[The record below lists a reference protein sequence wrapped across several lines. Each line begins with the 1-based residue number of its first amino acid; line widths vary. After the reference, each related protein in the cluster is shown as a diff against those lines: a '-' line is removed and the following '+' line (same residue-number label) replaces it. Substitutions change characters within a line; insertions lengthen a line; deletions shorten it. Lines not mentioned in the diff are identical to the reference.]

1 MQKRRN
7 LVCFLGFGLLLVFAA
22 ACSKA
27 PSGILSERKMKDVLV
42 DMQLAEAVIGTNY
55 KEYADAGKKEALF
68 RSVFKKHG
76 ITQAEYDSS
85 LVWYGRNLD
94 VYMKVYDVVLA
105 ELNQRK
111 KELGDIQPDA
121 SPSSNQDSVNVWN
134 RFSYLTFLSDA
145 PYNGVYFDFV
155 PAGGYPAG
163 SAFVLSFDVWGLHR
177 GMTVAPEVRL
187 SLEQPDTTVTEMRY
201 ITHDGLSELAVRG
214 KATEKVKRVY
224 GYIRLQKSD
233 DVFYKVYIDRIR
245 LIKYN
250 YGTGFSL
257 HEHTAEPLIFPNDTL
272 WAERLRLKRD
282 SVAAKHGAASATVSA
297 SPVPASGG
305 VPEAVGT
312 GSVAGMPGVPASSGS
327 SDASG
332 VKK

>member
-1 MQKRRN
+1 MQKRLNPVR
-7 LVCFLGFGLLLVFAA
+7 FLGFGLLLVFAA

-27 PSGILSERKMKDVLV
+27 PSGVLSERKMKDVLV

-68 RSVFKKHG
+68 RSVFEKHG

-111 KELGDIQPDA
+111 KDLGDIQPDA
-121 SPSSNQDSVNVWN
+121 SPSSNRDSVNVWN
-134 RFSYLTFLSDA
+134 RFSYLTFLPQA

-163 SAFVLSFDVWGLHR
+163 SAFVLSLDVWGLHR

-201 ITHDGLSELAVRG
+201 ITHDGLNELAVRG
-214 KATEKVKRVY
+214 KATEKVNRVY
-224 GYIRLQKSD
+224 GYIRLPKSD
-233 DVFYKVYIDRIR
+233 DAFYKVYIDSIR
-245 LIKYN
+245 LVKYN
-250 YGTGFSL
+250 YGTEFSL
-257 HEHTAEPLIFPNDTL
+257 HGDTAAPLIFPKDTL

-282 SVAAKHGAASATVSA
+282 SAAALAAKKAAVSGIA
-297 SPVPASGG
+297 PVAGSGNVPAGADTGNASG
-305 VPEAVGT
+305 VPG
-312 GSVAGMPGVPASSGS
+312 SSGS
-327 SDASG
+327 SAASGISG
-332 VKK
+332 VKN

>member
-1 MQKRRN
+1 MRNKRNIGR
-7 LVCFLGFGLLLVFAA
+7 FLSIFLLTAFVA

-27 PSGILSERKMKDVLV
+27 PSGVLSERKMKDVLV

-55 KEYADAGKKEALF
+55 KEYAEAEKKEALF

-111 KELGDIQPDA
+111 KDLGDIQPDA
-121 SPSSNQDSVNVWN
+121 SPSSNRDSVNVWN
-134 RFSYLTFLSDA
+134 RFSYLTFLPDA

-163 SAFVLSFDVWGLHR
+163 SAFVLSFDVWGVHR

-201 ITHDGLSELAVRG
+201 ITHDGLNELAVRG
-214 KATEKVKRVY
+214 KATEKVNRVY

-245 LIKYN
+245 LVKYN
-250 YGTGFSL
+250 YGTEFSL
-257 HEHTAEPLIFPNDTL
+257 HEDTAGPLIFPKDTL
-272 WAERLRLKRD
+272 WAERLRMKRD
-282 SVAAKHGAASATVSA
+282 SVGAKKNK
-297 SPVPASGG
+297 PPK
-305 VPEAVGT
+305 
-312 GSVAGMPGVPASSGS
+312 VAGASASSGV
-327 SDASG
+327 ASG
-332 VKK
+332 SGAPSALVPLAVSGVTPDTSAVKK

>member
-1 MQKRRN
+1 MRKRRN
-7 LVCFLGFGLLLVFAA
+7 PVRFLGFGLLLLFVA

-27 PSGILSERKMKDVLV
+27 PSGVLSERKMKDVLV

-55 KEYADAGKKEALF
+55 KEYNDAEKKQALF
-68 RSVFKKHG
+68 RSVFLKHG

-111 KELGDIQPDA
+111 KDLGDIQPDA
-121 SPSSNQDSVNVWN
+121 SPSSNRDSVNVWN
-134 RFSYLTFLSDA
+134 RFSYLTFLPQA

-155 PAGGYPAG
+155 PSGGYPAG
-163 SAFVLSFDVWGLHR
+163 SAFVLSLDVWGVHR

-214 KATEKVKRVY
+214 KATEKVNRVY

-233 DVFYKVYIDRIR
+233 DAFYKIYIDSIR
-245 LIKYN
+245 LVKYN
-250 YGTGFSL
+250 YGTEFSL
-257 HEHTAEPLIFPNDTL
+257 HEDSAGPLIFPKDTL
-272 WAERLRLKRD
+272 WADRLRVKRD
-282 SVAAKHGAASATVSA
+282 SAAVKKAAVSA
-297 SPVPASGG
+297 AAGV
-305 VPEAVGT
+305 VPEAGSGDVPAVAGT
-312 GSVAGMPGVPASSGS
+312 GNVAGMPGSSGGS
-327 SDASG
+327 GITG